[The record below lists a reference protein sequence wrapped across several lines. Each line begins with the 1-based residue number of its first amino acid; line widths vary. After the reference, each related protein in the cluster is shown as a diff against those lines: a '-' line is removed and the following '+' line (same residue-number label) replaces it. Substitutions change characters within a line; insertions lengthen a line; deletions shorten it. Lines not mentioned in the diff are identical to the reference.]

1 MSSLDNHKPLKPKFE
16 AAKKGER
23 QIPASDKPWSQVQAR
38 RALEAAIKALGEIE
52 SKGQLSEE
60 GKQARDLCQ
69 KALAGVPD
77 RVKNHRPKQQLRPG
91 GALAAAAD
99 RVDRRVRE
107 SGDAR
112 RARTRSRR
120 RRDSDDRGR

>member
-1 MSSLDNHKPLKPKFE
+1 MSSLEDHKRLKPKFE
-16 AAKKGER
+16 AAKKGE
-23 QIPASDKPWSQVQAR
+23 QTIAASDKPWSQVQAR
-38 RALEAAIKALGEIE
+38 RALEAAVKALEDVE
-52 SKGQLSEE
+52 SKGQLSSE

-77 RVKNHRPKQQLRPG
+77 RIKNDQPKQQLGPG

-107 SGDAR
+107 RGDAR
-112 RARTRSRR
+112 RARSRSRK
-120 RRDSDDRGR
+120 RRDPEDRGR